1 MQVKIKLLK
10 GSSKDKE
17 VKIPVPSCLIGR
29 EPDCHLRPQSD
40 AVSRKHC
47 EIASTDKEVVIRDL
61 KSRNGV
67 YVNGVKVDGEAVL
80 LTGDQVRIG
89 PLEFEMIIEHAGS
102 KIKHS
107 KVTDVKEA
115 IARTIDKAGSNSD
128 LGNVSRWLEE
138 SDAANRSSSAASET
152 RQLRLDDTAVPAPKP
167 SETIPETKIEEPV
180 AGKPDKKEPG
190 KLPPRPVVQ
199 AKNSRDA
206 AADMLKRL
214 FKK

>member
-29 EPDCHLRPQSD
+29 EAECHLRPQSD

-47 EIASTDKEVVIRDL
+47 EIVSTDKEVVIRDL

-67 YVNGVKVDGEAVL
+67 YVNGSKVDGEAVL
-80 LTGDQVRIG
+80 LTGDHVRVG

-102 KIKHS
+102 KIKHA
-107 KVTDVKEA
+107 KVNDVRDVV
-115 IARTIDKAGSNSD
+115 ARTIDKAGSNSD

-138 SDAANRSSSAASET
+138 SDAANRGSAASET
-152 RQLRLDDTAVPAPKP
+152 RQLRLDDTAIPTPKP
-167 SETIPETKIEEPV
+167 SETVPDTKIEEPV
-180 AGKPDKKEPG
+180 AGKPEKKEPG